1 MIKEKTYPLMPLLN
15 TVVYPRIVVPLA
27 VGRPASLAVLQAVEE
42 AGKDEQHFIVVAQK
56 DPEISEPGWGD
67 LYEIGTLVAARR
79 IERID
84 SRTQV
89 VVQGI
94 RRVFIKKKVEKK
106 PCFYVQVDYL
116 SNPEG
121 EGLELQALIRENQ
134 ELALKIAN
142 LMDPENGNRMYEQL
156 IGSIKDPLVQAYR
169 MASLASIDVHEQ
181 QKLLEID
188 GLFDLLTSIY
198 AILLREQQIAKVRLE
213 IASKTKND
221 MEQQQ
226 REAVLRQQKR
236 AIESAL
242 GEDSLETEEASE
254 LRKRLQQTKGLPVAV
269 QEEVEREIKRMERMS
284 SSAADFQI
292 TRTYIELILELP
304 WSEATE
310 DRLDIN
316 HANEVLEKDHFSL
329 EDIKERILE
338 HLSVMQMNPE
348 AKAPILCFVGPPGVG
363 KTSLGQSI
371 ARSLGRKFERLSL
384 GGLHDE
390 AELRGHRRTYVGA
403 MPGRILQAIRR
414 AGVKN
419 PLLMLDEID
428 KLGHDFRGD
437 PSAALME
444 ILDPV
449 QNASFVDNYL
459 NLPFD
464 LSKIFFITTA
474 NSLESIPRP
483 LLDRMEI
490 LELSGYSD
498 YEKREIA
505 TRYLIPRQR
514 KEAGLSEE
522 QLNIAPEAL
531 DAVVQRYTREAGVRE
546 LERTIASLA
555 RKQTRHFLE
564 KKEVQEITLDNLS
577 GLLGP
582 GKFFPEKTRKNVRPG
597 VATGLAW
604 TYAGGDIIY
613 IEAALIAKNE
623 KLHLTGQ
630 LGDVMKESV
639 QAARSYLWGIAPD
652 LGIEQDAIEGSG
664 VHVHV
669 PAGGVPKDG
678 PSAGAT
684 IATALASLY
693 SGCAVRSGLAIT
705 GEIALTG
712 LILPVGGIKEK
723 VLAAHRAGLRK
734 VILPRTNEHDLVKLP
749 DHVSKDIQF
758 ILADNLI
765 DVFRVAIPDL
775 YLRPVVAA

>member
-1 MIKEKTYPLMPLLN
+1 MIKEKIYPLMPLLN

-27 VGRPASLAVLQAVEE
+27 VERPASLAVLKAVEE
-42 AGKDEQHFIVVAQK
+42 AGGDEQHFVVVAQT
-56 DPEISEPGWGD
+56 DPEISRPGWGD

-79 IERID
+79 IEHID

-94 RRVFIKKKVEKK
+94 RRVFIKKRMEEK
-106 PCFYVQVDYL
+106 PYFSAQVDYL
-116 SNPEG
+116 SNPAG

-134 ELALKIAN
+134 SLALKIAN

-156 IGSIKDPLVQAYR
+156 IGSIKDPLIQAYR

-181 QKLLEID
+181 QKLLEMD
-188 GLFDLLTSIY
+188 GFVELLTGIY
-198 AILLREQQIAKVRLE
+198 TILLREQQIAKVRLE
-213 IASKTKND
+213 IANKTKND

-236 AIESAL
+236 AIENAL

-254 LRKRLQQTKGLPVAV
+254 LRKRLQQAKGLPVSV

-310 DRLDIN
+310 DRLDIH
-316 HANEVLEKDHFSL
+316 HASAVLEKDHFSL

-338 HLSVMQMNPE
+338 HLAVMQMNPE

-371 ARSLGRKFERLSL
+371 ARALGRKFERLSL

-449 QNASFVDNYL
+449 QNVSFVDNYL

-464 LSKIFFITTA
+464 LSKAFFITTA

-505 TRYLIPRQR
+505 IRYLIPRQR
-514 KEAGLSEE
+514 KEAGLSEK
-522 QLNIAPEAL
+522 QLNINLEAL
-531 DAVVQRYTREAGVRE
+531 DAIVQRYTREAGVRE

-555 RKQTRHFLE
+555 RKQSRHFLE
-564 KKEVQEITLDNLS
+564 KKEVKEITLDNLA

-604 TYAGGDIIY
+604 TYAGGDILY
-613 IEAALIAKNE
+613 VEAALIAKNE

-630 LGDVMKESV
+630 LGDVMKESA
-639 QAARSYLWGIAPD
+639 QAARSYLWGVAPD
-652 LGIEQDAIEGSG
+652 LGIEQDAIEGNG

-669 PAGGVPKDG
+669 PAGAVPKDG
-678 PSAGAT
+678 PSAGAA

-712 LILPVGGIKEK
+712 LVLPVGGIKEK
-723 VLAAHRAGLRK
+723 VLAAHRAGLRQ
-734 VILPRTNEHDLVKLP
+734 VVLPRTNEHDLVKLP
-749 DHVSKDIQF
+749 DHVRKDIQF
-758 ILADNLI
+758 ILTDNLI